1 MLSAVTTSMRARAV
15 LAIVSVIALGVG
27 VAVGRSIAYTA
38 SLGGLEGIGGAI
50 TSGLFGIVIAVL
62 LVVGVVA
69 IRVRG
74 PSTPIVS
81 LLLAAGL
88 AGVGAV
94 GGWATA
100 GATGGTY
107 VAPVEHSARGSTRAE
122 LSDTL
127 VPFVPRDAGEATCRS
142 IPDGEAV
149 AGITALD
156 LGELGSGTLRAE
168 FGPGTSVGDSVAIQL
183 LIDGADVA
191 EGSGQPFWT
200 GTAQVVERAA
210 LGATGQLRFDRVPA
224 ENDAK
229 TSAAQTG
236 WDGPLTG
243 SISWSCEPW

>member
-1 MLSAVTTSMRARAV
+1 
-15 LAIVSVIALGVG
+15 
-27 VAVGRSIAYTA
+27 
-38 SLGGLEGIGGAI
+38 
-50 TSGLFGIVIAVL
+50 
-62 LVVGVVA
+62 VA

-74 PSTPIVS
+74 GLSTPIVS

-88 AGVGAV
+88 AGVGAA

-107 VAPVEHSARGSTRAE
+107 IPPVEHSAKGSTQAE

-127 VPFVPRDAGEATCRS
+127 VPFVPRDAGEANCRS

-156 LGELGSGTLRAE
+156 LGELGSGTLRAS
-168 FGPGTSVGDSVAIQL
+168 FGPGASVGDTVGLEL

-191 EGSGQPFWT
+191 DGSGQPFWT
-200 GTAQVVERAA
+200 GTALVVERGA

-224 ENDAK
+224 ENSAK

-236 WDGPLTG
+236 WDAPLTG
-243 SISWSCEPW
+243 SISWTCQPR

>member
-1 MLSAVTTSMRARAV
+1 VITSLRTRAV
-15 LAIVSVIALGVG
+15 LAIVSVVALGLG

-50 TSGLFGIVIAVL
+50 TGGLFGIVIAVL

-74 PSTPIVS
+74 GLSTPIVS

-107 VAPVEHSARGSTRAE
+107 VAPVEHSAKGSTQAE

-127 VPFVPRDAGEATCRS
+127 VPFVPRDAGEADCRS

-168 FGPGTSVGDSVAIQL
+168 FGPGTSVWDSVAIQL

-191 EGSGQPFWT
+191 DGSGQPFWT
-200 GTAQVVERAA
+200 GNAQVVERGA

-224 ENDAK
+224 ENNAK

-236 WDGPLTG
+236 WDAPLTG
-243 SISWSCEPW
+243 SIRWTCQPW